1 MTLIHAAGSIR
12 DHFCAFHRCCAYPGN
27 HHRSRRRVRTTVHP
41 LLLKCFPARLWSKKK
56 GSKQQWKSLHA
67 KCFQLGGSPG
77 HAKLLSSLPGNPTSS
92 SDPSHL
98 RELRDDGSRRT
109 PAPASTAPAAAPAA
123 AVGTPAA
130 AAGGDSILMG
140 SQLETT
146 INGVCHIP

>member
-1 MTLIHAAGSIR
+1 MLPCTIL
-12 DHFCAFHRCCAYPGN
+12 
-27 HHRSRRRVRTTVHP
+27 VR
-41 LLLKCFPARLWSKKK
+41 KE
-56 GSKQQWKSLHA
+56 SKQQWKSLHS
-67 KCFQLGGSPG
+67 KCFQLGGSPA
-77 HAKLLSSLPGNPTSS
+77 HAKLLSSLPGNPTCS

-109 PAPASTAPAAAPAA
+109 PAPASTALAAAPAA

-146 INGVCHIP
+146 INGVCHIPLPSANCCWCSSFKGSLVIMQPACGEDAMRHAV